1 MAEIIRIKGGTDNC
15 YLVVEGMNAILVDTS
30 SKKSLDKVIEECDKY
45 DLKLIVLTHTHF
57 DHADNAAELARKYNV
72 PVAIHKADE
81 ELFTSYKKQP
91 LMPRGA
97 VGRVV
102 LKLSLKQLRETKV
115 ERPENLIYVQEGDD
129 LSTYGVNARVLELP
143 GHTYGSIGLDVD
155 EKHLLV
161 GDALDNWVKPGV
173 AHLYHDLEAS
183 QKTAEKI
190 RALGERTVYYGHG
203 KPTKN
208 GKF

>member
-1 MAEIIRIKGGTDNC
+1 MAEVIRIKGGTDNC

-30 SKKSLDKVIEECDKY
+30 SKKSLDQVIEECDKF

-81 ELFTSYKKQP
+81 ELFQNYKKQP
-91 LMPRGA
+91 LIPRGA

-102 LKLSLKQLRETKV
+102 LKLSLKALRETKV

-129 LSTYGVNARVLELP
+129 LSTYGVNAKVLELP

-155 EKHLLV
+155 GKYLLV
-161 GDALDNWVKPGV
+161 GDALDNWVKPGI
-173 AHLYHDLEAS
+173 A
-183 QKTAEKI
+183 
-190 RALGERTVYYGHG
+190 
-203 KPTKN
+203 
-208 GKF
+208 